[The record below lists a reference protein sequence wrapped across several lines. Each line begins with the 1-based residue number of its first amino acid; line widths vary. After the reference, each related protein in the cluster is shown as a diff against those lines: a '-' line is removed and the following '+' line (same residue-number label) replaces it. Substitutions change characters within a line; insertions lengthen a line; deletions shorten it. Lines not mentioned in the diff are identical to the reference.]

1 MEAPTK
7 EFKGRVVIENFR
19 MTEGEME
26 RLWAEQNKYI
36 DLLERRLREGEEEAW
51 RMTSRREY
59 LLMLRLIRKE
69 EKLREQTDKIAELK
83 ASLAPSSVKM
93 RQISVEK
100 IKHDHDYSSPQQGAG
115 VNIKHDHDYSTRL
128 KGAGF

>member
-100 IKHDHDYSSPQQGAG
+100 IKHDHDYSSPLQGAG
-115 VNIKHDHDYSTRL
+115 VYIKHDHDYSTRL